1 MKLIPLR
8 EIKLCLSEK
17 LYLRV
22 LVLETMINVLAEIIR
37 MDIGEVVQMK
47 KKKNDCSYYS
57 HMYYRDPM
65 DTQFNISTISINN
78 TFTKI
83 QTIKVTD
90 ANGTKI
96 NGFLS
101 NNLF

>member
-37 MDIGEVVQMK
+37 MDIGEVVQM